1 MFHLQ
6 SADTKISG
14 FSHLLSP
21 FSHLPLKTGQEPL
34 PSSLH
39 AIGVAELGWRGWKE
53 QGCFWDGG
61 SHAASDSFIGV
72 LRRQS
77 AGLGFGN
84 QTSNRLG
91 KCTQDPLKVTFGR
104 KKNKFGRKRMFH
116 SGASHSLLHPS
127 V

>member
-6 SADTKISG
+6 SADTKILG
-14 FSHLLSP
+14 FSHSLSP

-61 SHAASDSFIGV
+61 SHTASGSFIGV
-72 LRRQS
+72 LRKQS

-84 QTSNRLG
+84 QTSNKLR

-104 KKNKFGRKRMFH
+104 KKNKFGRKRMFC
-116 SGASHSLLHPS
+116 SGASHSFLHPR